1 MNKPIMSNDPYNLD
15 LFYLWG
21 RAQLW
26 YEKVGQFNFHIFLD
40 IFKTI
45 GFVVSLVFGILL
57 IWLALRSKEKIADTL
72 EEIKIELNPPKPGEG
87 KYDARWKEV
96 REHLTSFREA
106 EWKFA
111 IIEADKIAEV
121 ALEEAGFPGE
131 TIGERMTLIS
141 RDQLVSIQ
149 DLWEAHKLRNIIA
162 HDPNYQVT
170 YGEVRGAIERYEKA
184 LRELGVLG

>member
-1 MNKPIMSNDPYNLD
+1 MISDPYNLD
-15 LFYLWG
+15 LFHLWG
-21 RAQLW
+21 KAQIFA
-26 YEKVGQFNFHIFLD
+26 ENFNVNIGPVLD
-40 IFKTI
+40 VLKII
-45 GFVVSLVFGILL
+45 GFLVTFIFAVLL
-57 IWLALRSKEKIADTL
+57 IWVIFKSRERIADRA

-111 IIEADKIAEV
+111 IIEADKITEV

-131 TIGERMTLIS
+131 TIGERMTLI
-141 RDQLVSIQ
+141 DKEQLNSINE
-149 DLWEAHKLRNIIA
+149 LWQAHKLRNIIA
-162 HDPNYQVT
+162 HDPHYTVK
-170 YGEVRGAIERYEKA
+170 YAEVRLAVENYEKA